1 VEARRRTLEAS
12 LAEHLKQVNATLD
25 PHEQL
30 ACLVVT
36 QEPWTV
42 DNDLITPTFKV
53 KRNKVDDRFAG
64 LYEQWERTR
73 QRVVWHMP

>member
-1 VEARRRTLEAS
+1 
-12 LAEHLKQVNATLD
+12 
-25 PHEQL
+25 
-30 ACLVVT
+30 
-36 QEPWTV
+36 V

-73 QRVVWHMP
+73 QRVVWHTP